1 MYLSY
6 RNLPQIN
13 PIKTKKNLNSVN
25 NNFLFKSFFHLSSHI
40 DKYHPV
46 FFRDNRVKEKVI
58 FARFIISA
66 FVTYSDLSSFA
77 IPRKESST
85 THLREKNVG
94 HLVGDP
100 FINISTL
107 SRAIWIYFCISSQL
121 IDISG

>member
-66 FVTYSDLSSFA
+66 FVTYSDLF
-77 IPRKESST
+77 
-85 THLREKNVG
+85 H
-94 HLVGDP
+94 
-100 FINISTL
+100 L
-107 SRAIWIYFCISSQL
+107 SRFLGRKVVLRISEKKM
-121 IDISG
+121 